1 MYTEANDGYSIRTD
15 LEPKETHFYSNS
27 VEFLFTDHMGTIL
40 ESDFFVV
47 CGYSK
52 HLAEIE
58 KCTEKVF
65 SFKDTELNKFYGQ
78 YFGVMNLS
86 NYSIQF
92 EELKILGR
100 GLKFCPT
107 PPLHDHGMAKESI
120 DKFFRNA
127 NLFLFFSDENNS
139 HEKIELNSTDGFK
152 HEKLKLPSKFNPP
165 KPNMLEH
172 IQEILTDRILNHNPN
187 RNRPRNI
194 TNSEY
199 KIIENLKENNSIVI
213 KKADKG
219 SNIVILDRNYYIK
232 EAMRQLSDKKF
243 YKECT
248 KDLTLE
254 HHSTIQELI
263 LQMFDKKIISEQTYK
278 FLSEGGKRTSIFY
291 LLPKIHKNLVEP
303 PGRPIVSSIDSP
315 TERISMM
322 LDIIL

>member
-1 MYTEANDGYSIRTD
+1 
-15 LEPKETHFYSNS
+15 
-27 VEFLFTDHMGTIL
+27 
-40 ESDFFVV
+40 
-47 CGYSK
+47 
-52 HLAEIE
+52 
-58 KCTEKVF
+58 
-65 SFKDTELNKFYGQ
+65 
-78 YFGVMNLS
+78 
-86 NYSIQF
+86 
-92 EELKILGR
+92 
-100 GLKFCPT
+100 
-107 PPLHDHGMAKESI
+107 
-120 DKFFRNA
+120 
-127 NLFLFFSDENNS
+127 
-139 HEKIELNSTDGFK
+139 
-152 HEKLKLPSKFNPP
+152 
-165 KPNMLEH
+165 MLEH
-172 IQEILTDRILNHNPN
+172 IQEILTDRILNHNPY

-194 TNSEY
+194 TNAEY

-232 EAMRQLSDKKF
+232 EATRQLSDKKF

-254 HHSTIQELI
+254 HQSTIQELI

-322 LDIIL
+322 LDIILQPLLTGTKSYIKDTPDFLRKVDRITILPTENFFYLRCHKSLHKHSIRRKSGHHGKGILSKNQLWYPYKMPKKNVRISPKVQQLQV